1 MYKQIFKTSRR
12 LIAALGF
19 ITLGI
24 SMAHA
29 QASAAGYPNKVV
41 RIVVPYAAGGV
52 TDIMARVLA
61 QQLSTQV
68 GQPFI
73 VENKP
78 GAGGSI
84 GMGEV
89 SRLPKDGYN
98 LVMMPANLSV
108 MSALYDKLPFDP
120 LKDFVPVVNVGSS
133 PVGISIA
140 AGNSVTDKL
149 PVRNIKELFAYAK
162 KNSVSYASCGI
173 ASPQHI
179 AAEYLKTVAQIDLVH
194 IPYKGCGAALP
205 DVLSHEVP
213 LFFASIPHLINNA
226 KSGRILPIAVT
237 GKKRSPLL
245 PNVPT
250 IAESGFP
257 KFDVEAWFGI
267 IVAKGTPADVINK
280 LNAEINKALRS
291 PEMKKAMAAQYFE
304 PVGGTAEAF
313 GATINRDA
321 QLLGAIVKQAGIR
334 AE

>member
-1 MYKQIFKTSRR
+1 MYRKFLKTSCR
-12 LIAALGF
+12 LLAALSLGM
-19 ITLGI
+19 TL
-24 SMAHA
+24 AHA
-29 QASAAGYPNKVV
+29 QVPFPNKVV

-61 QQLSTQV
+61 QQLSTQM
-68 GQPFI
+68 GQQFI

-89 SRLPKDGYN
+89 ARLPKDGYN

-108 MSALYDKLPFDP
+108 MSALYEKLPFDP
-120 LKDFVPVVNVGSS
+120 LKDFVPVANVGSS
-133 PVGISIA
+133 PVGISVA
-140 AGNSVTDKL
+140 SGGSVANKL
-149 PVRNIKELFAYAK
+149 PVKNIRELLAYAK

-179 AAEYLKTVAQIDLVH
+179 AAEYLKSVAQIELVH

-245 PNVPT
+245 PDVPT
-250 IAESGFP
+250 IAESGYP
-257 KFDVEAWFGI
+257 QFDVEAWFGI
-267 IVAKGTPADVINK
+267 IAAKGTPADVVNK

-291 PEMKKAMAAQYFE
+291 PEMKKTMAAQYFE
-304 PVGGTAEAF
+304 PVGGTAESF

-321 QLLGAIVKQAGIR
+321 QRLGAIVKQAGIR

>member
-1 MYKQIFKTSRR
+1 MYKKLFKSSSR
-12 LIAALGF
+12 LLAALL
-19 ITLGI
+19 LG
-24 SMAHA
+24 SSLGMSPA
-29 QASAAGYPNKVV
+29 QAQAPFPNKVV

-61 QQLSTQV
+61 QQLSTQM
-68 GQPFI
+68 GQQFI

-89 SRLPKDGYN
+89 ARLPKDGYN

-108 MSALYDKLPFDP
+108 MSVLYEKLPFDP

-133 PVGISIA
+133 PVGISVGA
-140 AGNSVTDKL
+140 KL
-149 PVRNIKELFAYAK
+149 PVKSIKEFFAYAR

-179 AAEYLKTVAQIDLVH
+179 AAEYLKSVAQIDIVH

-205 DVLSHEVP
+205 DVLSNEVP
-213 LFFASIPHLINNA
+213 LFFASIPHLITNA

-237 GKKRSPLL
+237 GKKRSPLM
-245 PNVPT
+245 PDVPT
-250 IAESGFP
+250 IAESGYP
-257 KFDVEAWFGI
+257 QFDVEAWFGL
-267 IVAKGTPADVINK
+267 IVAKGTPADVIQK
-280 LNAEINKALRS
+280 LNAEVNKALQA
-291 PEMKKAMAAQYFE
+291 PELKKTMAAQYFE
-304 PVGGTAEAF
+304 PVGGSPEAF
-313 GATINRDA
+313 GATINGDA
-321 QLLGAIVKQAGIR
+321 ERQGAIVRQAGIR